1 MPLEPTKQAELENLQ
16 CSYLG
21 ISSVRSPYYGDYLLI
36 TNHLDSIA
44 SNLTLILPLPL
55 SLIREHACRIKHRR
69 RTTPAQLNV
78 LEAQFESNSKPDV
91 VLRKQLAEQLD
102 MTPREVQVW
111 FQNRRAKTKK

>member
-1 MPLEPTKQAELENLQ
+1 
-16 CSYLG
+16 
-21 ISSVRSPYYGDYLLI
+21 
-36 TNHLDSIA
+36 
-44 SNLTLILPLPL
+44 
-55 SLIREHACRIKHRR
+55 KHRR

-91 VLRKQLAEQLD
+91 VLRKQLAEKLD